1 MLKKEARMKVAILGT
16 GRMGGAMARRL
27 HQQGFDLRLWNRTRQ
42 RAEQLGIGQVLD
54 TPADAASGAD
64 VVISMLTDSA
74 AVRQAYLAPNGALEA
89 PGARIWVDSSTVDPK
104 THEELVRAATQ
115 RGSTFIEAPVS
126 GSVPAVEAGKLL
138 VMVGG
143 EPEAV
148 ERVRPVLQALGDIR
162 YVGPLGAA
170 ARLKL
175 VANSMLAIISAA
187 AGELYNA
194 GLRAGIDRE
203 RVWEVLIRLAPYLD
217 ARRAGFMEGRYE
229 PAMFRLADMV
239 KDLQLASGLYDEVGI
254 ETPLTQTT
262 RQLFERAA
270 QAHAEQDLAAIA
282 DLWRTPATVPP
293 TSRR

>member
-1 MLKKEARMKVAILGT
+1 MKVAILGT

-42 RAEQLGIGQVLD
+42 RAEQLGIGQVFD
-54 TPADAASGAD
+54 TPANAASEAD
-64 VVISMLTDSA
+64 VVISMLTDSP
-74 AVRQAYLAPNGALEA
+74 AVRQAYLGPNGALEA
-89 PGARIWVDSSTVDPK
+89 PGTRIYVDSSTVDPK
-104 THEELVRAATQ
+104 THEELARATTQ

-148 ERVRPVLQALGDIR
+148 ERVRPVLQALGDVR

-175 VANSMLAIISAA
+175 VANSMLAIVSAA

-203 RVWEVLIRLAPYLD
+203 RVWEVLVRLAPYLD

-239 KDLQLASGLYDEVGI
+239 KDLDLASGLYREVGI
-254 ETPLTQTT
+254 DTPLTQTT
-262 RQLFERAA
+262 QQLFERAA
-270 QAHAEQDLAAIA
+270 PEHAEQDLAAIA
-282 DLWRTPATVPP
+282 ALWREATSVPP
-293 TSRR
+293 ASRR